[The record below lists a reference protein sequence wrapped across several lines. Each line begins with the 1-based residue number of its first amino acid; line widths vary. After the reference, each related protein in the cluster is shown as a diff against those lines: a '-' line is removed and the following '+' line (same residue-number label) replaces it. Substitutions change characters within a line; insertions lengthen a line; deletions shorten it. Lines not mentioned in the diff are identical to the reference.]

1 MSRLIGR
8 MENNEKHDISSLKK
22 AFIRPSSEAGER
34 TNINISRLNVPMIEV
49 NDSAIQEPVSE
60 TVRQFEPTLS
70 NYPPDRERRH
80 VHHRRAR
87 VGNPDYTSATT
98 GTFSDCMFDILDSKS
113 PVNSNGAV
121 KMNKNNNNSG
131 SSGST
136 STSRPSTGMASA
148 GTTTPAGDIMSNR
161 DINISDI
168 SLGNYVFRHHTATE
182 AEMRNNTL
190 ANGRLGSP
198 MNKKLHRHKR
208 SHTDENPRSA
218 SFNSDKKRLVNEFLE
233 SMAPP
238 TASTTK
244 MSNILFPINNSTST
258 TNTAGKLNMDS
269 ISPVYSNDSDKS
281 LQSLLY
287 HDLEPSQTRESNN
300 SPSPRRL
307 SPISKLSSETS
318 VSDSSDDSDSSSFSS
333 VSSFQSLTNRNVSA
347 QNTSSLMLDYND
359 SDYYEQHIAFALNK
373 IETTMKV
380 NLRES
385 AMKRENDFQK
395 SLKDF
400 DSVHSELETLRDRVL
415 RFKDIVSNKYLIE
428 LNRDF
433 EESDPSSY
441 QSQLKISVAASVA
454 ELEALEARMNDCK
467 SKLDQHKEV
476 MKRMDNLLFLENSLI
491 SSRQSMST
499 FSKYKYVIY
508 DFVIAIVIIV
518 LAIMINKQ
526 LSKPVPVVHPS
537 IATNSTLSSG
547 GYTS

>member
-22 AFIRPSSEAGER
+22 AFIRPSSDAGER
-34 TNINISRLNVPMIEV
+34 TNSNISKLNVPRIEV
-49 NDSAIQEPVSE
+49 NNNTIQGTASENVS
-60 TVRQFEPTLS
+60 QFEPSAS
-70 NYPPDRERRH
+70 NYQMDRERRH

-98 GTFSDCMFDILDSKS
+98 GTFSDCMFDISDSKS
-113 PVNSNGAV
+113 PVNNNGAV
-121 KMNKNNNNSG
+121 KMNKNNSSSG

-136 STSRPSTGMASA
+136 STSGPSTGKASA
-148 GTTTPAGDIMSNR
+148 GVATSEGDIMSNR

-168 SLGNYVFRHHTATE
+168 SLGNYIFRHHPANE
-182 AEMRNNTL
+182 AVMRNNTL
-190 ANGRLGSP
+190 ADGRLGSP

-208 SHTDENPRSA
+208 SHTDDDPRSA
-218 SFNSDKKRLVNEFLE
+218 SFNNDKKRLVNEFLE

-244 MSNILFPINNSTST
+244 MSNILFPANNSTST
-258 TNTAGKLNMDS
+258 TNTAGKLNMES
-269 ISPVYSNDSDKS
+269 ISPVYSNNSDKS

-318 VSDSSDDSDSSSFSS
+318 VTDSSDDSDSSSFSS

-359 SDYYEQHIAFALNK
+359 SDYYEQHIAFALNR

-385 AMKRENDFQK
+385 ALKRENDFQK

-400 DSVHSELETLRDRVL
+400 DSIHSELETLRDRVL

-433 EESDPSSY
+433 EESDPTSY

-454 ELEALEARMNDCK
+454 ELEALEGRMNDCK

-476 MKRMDNLLFLENSLI
+476 MKRMDSLLFLENSLI
-491 SSRQSMST
+491 SSRENMST
-499 FSKYKYVIY
+499 FSRYKYIIF
-508 DFVIAIVIIV
+508 DFITAIVIVV
-518 LAIMINKQ
+518 LAIVINKQ
-526 LSKPVPVVHPS
+526 LKKPVPVIHAS
-537 IATNSTLSSG
+537 IATNSTL
-547 GYTS
+547 